1 MLFSL
6 IAKTSNLEYN
16 IINMSFKKRLEEK
29 KKKKFKK
36 KYKVGLCL
44 SGGGTKGF
52 SYLGAFKAFQ
62 EYGIEFDMVAGTSA
76 GSLFGAIYASQMDIS
91 KIKDVTTGMKN
102 KDFRHSKLGILPS
115 SMDKLHELIEQVL
128 PVKKAEEL
136 KIPYYAVAVDLK
148 TGKEVHFKT
157 GDLASIITGSCSIPG
172 VFLPVRYK
180 NMTLIDGGV
189 KNNIPADVLKMNG
202 CDFVV
207 TIDCNCNRGSGTNSE
222 KLFTQFSTSVGI
234 MMVNNSVRGIELSD
248 LIICPDL
255 KKYKS
260 LSLDGKEEMIKE
272 GYRATVEMMPEIIKL
287 FSGKY
292 KKR

>member
-1 MLFSL
+1 
-6 IAKTSNLEYN
+6 
-16 IINMSFKKRLEEK
+16 MSFKNYLEER

-36 KYKVGLCL
+36 KFKVGLCL

-52 SYLGAFKAFQ
+52 SYLGAFKAF
-62 EYGIEFDMVAGTSA
+62 EEFGIEFDMVAGASA
-76 GSLFGAIYASQMDIS
+76 GSLFGAIYASRMDINS
-91 KIKDVTTGMKN
+91 IKNIAKGLKN
-102 KDFRHSKLGILPS
+102 SDFRHSKLGILPS
-115 SMDKLHELIEQVL
+115 SMDKLHDLIEQIL
-128 PVKKAEEL
+128 PVKKIEDL
-136 KIPYYAVAVDLK
+136 KMPYFAVAVDLK
-148 TGKEVHFKT
+148 TGKEVHFNS
-157 GDLASIITGSCSIPG
+157 GNLASVITGSCAIPG
-172 VFLPVRYK
+172 VFLPVKYK

-207 TIDCNCNRGSGTNSE
+207 TIDCNCSRGGGTNSD

-234 MMVNNSVRGIELSD
+234 MMVNNSKQGLELSN

-260 LSLDGKEEMIKE
+260 LNLEGKDEMIKE
-272 GYRATVEMMPEIIKL
+272 GYRATVEMMPEILKL

>member
-1 MLFSL
+1 MSL
-6 IAKTSNLEYN
+6 
-16 IINMSFKKRLEEK
+16 KKHLEEK
-29 KKKKFKK
+29 AKKKFRK

-52 SYLGAFKAFQ
+52 SYLGAFKAFH
-62 EYGIEFDMVAGTSA
+62 EYGIEFDMVAGASA
-76 GSLFGAIYASQMDIS
+76 GSLFGAIYASKMDVS
-91 KIKDVTTGMKN
+91 KINDVTKDLKN
-102 KDFRHSKLGILPS
+102 KDFRHSKFGILPS
-115 SMDKLHELIEQVL
+115 NMDKLHTLIGQVL

-148 TGKEVHFKT
+148 TGKEIHFNS
-157 GDLASIITGSCSIPG
+157 GNLASIITGSCSIPG
-172 VFLPVRYK
+172 VFLPVKYK
-180 NMTLIDGGV
+180 NMNLIDGGV

-202 CDFVV
+202 CDFVI
-207 TIDCNCNRGSGTNSE
+207 TIDCNCNRGGGTSSD
-222 KLFTQFSTSVGI
+222 KLFTQFATSVGI

-248 LIICPDL
+248 LIICPNL
-255 KKYKS
+255 KKFKS
-260 LSLDGKEEMIKE
+260 LSLEGKDEMIKE

>member
-1 MLFSL
+1 M
-6 IAKTSNLEYN
+6 
-16 IINMSFKKRLEEK
+16 RLKDKMEEK
-29 KKKKFKK
+29 AKKKFKK
-36 KYKVGLCL
+36 KFKVGLCL

-52 SYLGAFKAFQ
+52 SYLGAFKAFE

-76 GSLFGAIYASQMDIS
+76 GSLFGAIYASDMDINS
-91 KIKDVTTGMKN
+91 IKDATKGMKN
-102 KDFRHSKLGILPS
+102 SDFRHSKLGILPS
-115 SMDKLHELIEQVL
+115 SMDKLHALIEQFL
-128 PVKKAEEL
+128 PVKKIEEL
-136 KIPYYAVAVDLK
+136 KMPYYAVAVDLK
-148 TGKEVHFKT
+148 TGKEIHFNT
-157 GDLASIITGSCSIPG
+157 GNLASVITGSCAIPG
-172 VFLPVRYK
+172 VFLPVKYK

-189 KNNIPADVLKMNG
+189 KNNIPADVLKING

-207 TIDCNCNRGSGTNSE
+207 TIDCNCSRGGGTTSE

-234 MMVNNSVRGIELSD
+234 MMVNNSKQGTELSD

-260 LSLDGKEEMIKE
+260 LSLEGKDEMIKE
-272 GYRATVEMMPEIIKL
+272 GYRATVEMMPEIVKL

>member
-1 MLFSL
+1 MG
-6 IAKTSNLEYN
+6 
-16 IINMSFKKRLEEK
+16 FKEKREEK
-29 KKKKFKK
+29 ARQRFKKKF
-36 KYKVGLCL
+36 KVGLCL

-52 SYLGAFKAFQ
+52 SYLGAFKAFK
-62 EYGIEFDMVAGTSA
+62 EYGIEFDMVAGASA
-76 GSLFGAIYASQMDIS
+76 GSLFGAIYASQMDLS
-91 KIKDVTTGMKN
+91 KIKDITKNMKN

-115 SMDKLHELIEQVL
+115 SMDKLHDLIAEVL
-128 PVKKAEEL
+128 PVKKIEEL

-148 TGKEVHFKT
+148 TGKEVHFNS
-157 GDLASIITGSCSIPG
+157 GNLASVITGSCSIPG
-172 VFLPVRYK
+172 VFLPVKYK
-180 NMTLIDGGV
+180 NMNLIDGGV

-207 TIDCNCNRGSGTNSE
+207 TIDCNCNRGGGTNSE

-234 MMVNNSVRGIELSD
+234 MMVNNSVRGIEFSD

-260 LSLDGKEEMIKE
+260 LSLDGKEEMVKE
-272 GYRATVEMMPEIIKL
+272 GYRATVEKMPEIIKL

>member
-1 MLFSL
+1 MSL
-6 IAKTSNLEYN
+6 KDILQNRA
-16 IINMSFKKRLEEK
+16 
-29 KKKKFKK
+29 KKKFKK

-44 SGGGTKGF
+44 SGGGTRGF
-52 SYLGAFKAFQ
+52 SYLGAFKAFK

-91 KIKDVTTGMKN
+91 KIKDVTKGMKSS
-102 KDFRHSKLGILPS
+102 DFRHSKLGILPS
-115 SMDKLHELIEQVL
+115 SMDKLHALIEQVL

-148 TGKEVHFKT
+148 TGKEEHFNS
-157 GDLASIITGSCSIPG
+157 GDLASIITGSCAIPG
-172 VFLPVRYK
+172 VFLPVKYK

-189 KNNIPADVLKMNG
+189 KNNIPVDVLKMNG

-207 TIDCNCNRGSGTNSE
+207 TIDCNSTRGGGTTSE

-248 LIICPDL
+248 LIISPDL

-260 LSLDGKEEMIKE
+260 LSLEGKDDMIKE
-272 GYRATVEMMPEIIKL
+272 GYRATVEKMPEIIKL

>member
-1 MLFSL
+1 MGFKEFL
-6 IAKTSNLEYN
+6 IE
-16 IINMSFKKRLEEK
+16 RQ
-29 KKKKFKK
+29 KKKFKK

-52 SYLGAFKAFQ
+52 TYLGAFKAFK
-62 EYGIEFDMVAGTSA
+62 ECGIEFDAVAGTSI
-76 GSLFGAIYASQMDIS
+76 GSLFGAIYASNMDIS
-91 KIKDVTTGMKN
+91 KVGEFAKNMKN
-102 KDFRHSKLGILPS
+102 SDFRHSKLGILPS
-115 SMDKLHELIEQVL
+115 KMDRLHDLIEQIL

-148 TGKEVHFKT
+148 TGKEQHFNS
-157 GDLASIITGSCSIPG
+157 GNLASIITGSCAIPG
-172 VFLPVRYK
+172 VFLPVKYK
-180 NMTLIDGGV
+180 NMNLIDGGAT
-189 KNNIPADVLKMNG
+189 NNIPADVLKMNG

-207 TIDCNCNRGSGTNSE
+207 TIDCNCSRGGGTTSE

-234 MMVNNSVRGIELSD
+234 MMVNNSKRGIELSD

-255 KKYKS
+255 KKFKS

-272 GYRATVEMMPEIIKL
+272 GYSATMKMMPEIMKL

>member
-1 MLFSL
+1 MSL
-6 IAKTSNLEYN
+6 KDILQNRA
-16 IINMSFKKRLEEK
+16 
-29 KKKKFKK
+29 KKKFKK

-44 SGGGTKGF
+44 SGGGTRGF
-52 SYLGAFKAFQ
+52 SYLGAFKAFK

-91 KIKDVTTGMKN
+91 KIKDVTKGMKSS
-102 KDFRHSKLGILPS
+102 DFRHSKLGILPS
-115 SMDKLHELIEQVL
+115 SMDKLHALIEQVL

-148 TGKEVHFKT
+148 TGKEEHFNS
-157 GDLASIITGSCSIPG
+157 GDLASIITGSCAIPG
-172 VFLPVRYK
+172 VFLPVKYK

-189 KNNIPADVLKMNG
+189 KNNIPVDVLKMNG

-207 TIDCNCNRGSGTNSE
+207 TIDCNSTRGGGTTSE

-234 MMVNNSVRGIELSD
+234 MMVNNSIRGIELSD
-248 LIICPDL
+248 LIISPDL

-260 LSLDGKEEMIKE
+260 LSLEGKDDMIKE
-272 GYRATVEMMPEIIKL
+272 GYRATIEKMPEIIKL
-287 FSGKY
+287 FSGRF
-292 KKR
+292 KKK

>member
-1 MLFSL
+1 MGL
-6 IAKTSNLEYN
+6 KN
-16 IINMSFKKRLEEK
+16 ILEEK
-29 KKKKFKK
+29 AKKKFKK

-91 KIKDVTTGMKN
+91 KIKDVTKGMKSR
-102 KDFRHSKLGILPS
+102 DFRHSKLGILPS
-115 SMDKLHELIEQVL
+115 GMDKLQDLLTQVL
-128 PVKKAEEL
+128 PVSKAEEL
-136 KIPYYAVAVDLK
+136 KIPYFAVAVDLK

-157 GDLASIITGSCSIPG
+157 GNLASIITGSCSIPG
-172 VFLPVRYK
+172 VFLPVKYK

-207 TIDCNCNRGSGTNSE
+207 TIDCNCNRGSGTSSE

-260 LSLDGKEEMIKE
+260 LSLDGKDEMIKE
-272 GYRATVEMMPEIIKL
+272 GYRATIEMMPEIIKL

>member
-1 MLFSL
+1 MR
-6 IAKTSNLEYN
+6 ILEYN
-16 IINMSFKKRLEEK
+16 NNNMSLKSFLEERA
-29 KKKKFKK
+29 KKKFKK

-52 SYLGAFKAFQ
+52 SYLGAFKAFK

-91 KIKDVTTGMKN
+91 KIKDATKGLKN
-102 KDFRHSKLGILPS
+102 RDFRNSKLGILPS
-115 SMDKLHELIEQVL
+115 SMDKFHNLIEQVI
-128 PVKKAEEL
+128 PIKKAEEL

-148 TGKEVHFKT
+148 TGKEVHLNS
-157 GDLASIITGSCSIPG
+157 GNLASIITGSCSIPG
-172 VFLPVRYK
+172 VFLPVKYK

-207 TIDCNCNRGSGTNSE
+207 TIDCNCSRGGGTNSE

-234 MMVNNSVRGIELSD
+234 MMVNNSIKGTELSD

-260 LSLDGKEEMIKE
+260 LSLDGQDEMIKE
-272 GYRATVEMMPEIIKL
+272 GYRATIEMMPEIMKL
-287 FSGKY
+287 FHGKH

>member
-1 MLFSL
+1 
-6 IAKTSNLEYN
+6 
-16 IINMSFKKRLEEK
+16 MSFKDRLQEK
-29 KKKKFKK
+29 AKKKFKK

-52 SYLGAFKAFQ
+52 SYLGAFKAFK
-62 EYGIEFDMVAGTSA
+62 EYGIEFDMVAGASA
-76 GSLFGAIYASQMDIS
+76 GSLFGAIYASQMDLTQ
-91 KIKDVTTGMKN
+91 IKDITKGMKN
-102 KDFRHSKLGILPS
+102 SDFRHSKLGILPS
-115 SMDKLHELIEQVL
+115 SMDKLHALIEQVL

-136 KIPYYAVAVDLK
+136 KLPYYAVAVDLK
-148 TGKEVHFKT
+148 TGKEVHFNS
-157 GDLASIITGSCSIPG
+157 GNLASIITGSCSIPG
-172 VFLPVRYK
+172 VFLPVKYK

-207 TIDCNCNRGSGTNSE
+207 TIDCNCNRGGGTNSE

-234 MMVNNSVRGIELSD
+234 MMVNNSLRGIELSD
-248 LIICPDL
+248 IIICPDL

-260 LSLDGKEEMIKE
+260 LSLDGKDEMIKE
-272 GYRATVEMMPEIIKL
+272 GYRATVEMMPEIMKL
-287 FSGKY
+287 FAGKF